1 MGAIRSEIVNS
12 RDGNASKRLIKTH
25 GALSRDTVYNRHA
38 LFITAV
44 ETASERFTEYTG
56 ADPGEGVIIYKR
68 HASRAIRATHF
79 RSVSTGSRDKGD
91 IALETMN
98 ADQCE
103 RKRCTRRAHAR
114 VHRSG

>member
-1 MGAIRSEIVNS
+1 LCLEERYFRLVIYRGSWSEIVNS

-56 ADPGEGVIIYKR
+56 ADPGEGVIIYIKGM
-68 HASRAIRATHF
+68 RA
-79 RSVSTGSRDKGD
+79 
-91 IALETMN
+91 E
-98 ADQCE
+98 QYE
-103 RKRCTRRAHAR
+103 
-114 VHRSG
+114 